1 MANVAFLAIHSL
13 GALLQPVRE
22 GQVVSLNCSRLI
34 LGEKGED
41 HKALEETLQE
51 GCGDSV
57 ARDFQGKTSKDNG
70 LSQRRF

>member
-41 HKALEETLQE
+41 HKALEETLQ